1 MAGGISDQYAS
12 LPPMQRKIMS
22 FVKENDTDEGM
33 HVSAITKA
41 VGGTNSEAV
50 M

>member
-1 MAGGISDQYAS
+1 
-12 LPPMQRKIMS
+12 MQRQIMAIVQS
-22 FVKENDTDEGM
+22 DNTDEGM

-41 VGGTNSEAV
+41 VGGSNSEAV